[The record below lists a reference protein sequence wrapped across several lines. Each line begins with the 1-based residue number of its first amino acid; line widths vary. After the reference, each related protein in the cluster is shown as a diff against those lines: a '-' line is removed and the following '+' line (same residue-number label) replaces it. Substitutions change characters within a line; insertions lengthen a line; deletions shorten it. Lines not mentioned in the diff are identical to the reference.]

1 MKKRVL
7 AVLLTA
13 AMSFGLLAGCSQG
26 TENSGTGGEG
36 EASSEGGHI
45 GMIFPA
51 LSSEMMVVAA
61 ETMEAAFTEAGY
73 EVDTVSSDNDAAK
86 EKQQLETFTSMGVDK
101 LLVFPMGATAGE
113 LGTSLQNVRDQGIE
127 VYVMGNKVDDGCF
140 DGELIVDNA
149 QVGGVTA
156 ETAARWIDETFPDAE
171 DGSVKVGLV
180 ITTDSPESKAQSEAL
195 YQVEELT
202 SKAKV
207 VEVYA
212 QSFTDPNANV
222 QNNVE
227 IMLEK
232 HPDLRA
238 ILTYSEIQATTVNE
252 TIMSHDEIDK
262 SQFGVFGSGISS
274 TSAEVVKASAE
285 DGSVMRGMVY
295 YNDSMK
301 TVDMMLGKLELDE
314 ENKYYLQGVPVT
326 ADNADEYIE

>member
-1 MKKRVL
+1 
-7 AVLLTA
+7 
-13 AMSFGLLAGCSQG
+13 
-26 TENSGTGGEG
+26 
-36 EASSEGGHI
+36 
-45 GMIFPA
+45 MIFPA
-51 LSSEMMVVAA
+51 LSSEMMVVTA
-61 ETMEAAFTEAGY
+61 ESMEAAFQEEGY

-101 LLVFPMGATAGE
+101 ILIFPMGATAGE
-113 LGTSLQNVRDQGIE
+113 LGSSLQNVRDQGIE

-149 QVGGVTA
+149 QIGGVTA

-180 ITTDSPESKAQSEAL
+180 VTTDSPESKAQSEAL
-195 YQVEELT
+195 YQVEKMT

-212 QSFTDPNANV
+212 QSFTDPNADV

-301 TVDMMLGKLELDE
+301 AVDMLLGKLELDE
-314 ENKYYLQGVPVT
+314 ENKYYQQGVPVT

>member
-26 TENSGTGGEG
+26 TGNSEAGGETT
-36 EASSEGGHI
+36 SEGGHI

-51 LSSEMMVVAA
+51 LSSEMLVVTA
-61 ETMEAAFTEAGY
+61 ETMEDELAEAGY
-73 EVDTVSSDNDAAK
+73 TVDTVSSDNDAAK

-101 LLVFPMGATAGE
+101 LLIFPMGTTSGE
-113 LGTSLQNVRDQGIE
+113 LKYSLQNVRDQGVE
-127 VYVMGNKVDDGCF
+127 VYVIGNKVEDGCF
-140 DGELIVDNA
+140 DGEIVVDNA
-149 QVGGVTA
+149 QIGGVTA

-180 ITTDSPESKAQSEAL
+180 ITTDSPDSKAQSEAL

-202 SKAKV
+202 PKAKI

-212 QSFTDPNANV
+212 QSFSDPNANV

-252 TIMSHDEIDK
+252 TIMSHDEVDK
-262 SQFGVFGSGISS
+262 SQFGVFGSGLSG
-274 TSAEVVKASAE
+274 TGAEVVKASAE
-285 DGSVMRGMVY
+285 DASVLRGLVY
-295 YNDSMK
+295 YNDISK
-301 TVDMMLGKLELDE
+301 NVDLLLGRLELDE
-314 ENKYYLQGVPVT
+314 ENKYYLQGVPAT
-326 ADNADEYIE
+326 ADNVDEYIE